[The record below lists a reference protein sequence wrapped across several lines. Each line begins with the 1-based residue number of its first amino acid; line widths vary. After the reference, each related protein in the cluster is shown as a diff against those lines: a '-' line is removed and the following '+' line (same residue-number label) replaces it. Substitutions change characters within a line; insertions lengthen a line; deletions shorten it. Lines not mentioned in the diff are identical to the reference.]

1 MIFLFGIFFMI
12 DVIDNVIKSLI
23 LTVIFGFLFVFLLR
37 VQNVKLN
44 DVKNKVL
51 IVTITVFFITN
62 FLMRYIGLY

>member
-44 DVKNKVL
+44 DFKNKVL